1 MITILWVVASSL
13 AVQYAL
19 YRCLREDY
27 HEKFALVRFLW
38 LFPLMFFVSGWLSFV
53 VLRWNSW
60 DANPMDVIF
69 FWHNFGF
76 VLPVAFAFTLSWTG
90 YFAYALKWKWNVLL
104 EDITSVW
111 LLYLIAWSLFLNW
124 WILGAV
130 MLGAW
135 LVTKLV
141 GKHYRGWWLYESGR
155 KGFLFWLANLIVSL
169 VFSGISAYFA
179 NWLGMAV
186 LVWAVVSFMVLW
198 WLGRNKI

>member
-1 MITILWVVASSL
+1 
-13 AVQYAL
+13 
-19 YRCLREDY
+19 
-27 HEKFALVRFLW
+27 
-38 LFPLMFFVSGWLSFV
+38 
-53 VLRWNSW
+53 
-60 DANPMDVIF
+60 MDVIF

-135 LVTKLV
+135 LVIKLV

-179 NWLGMAV
+179 NWLGVGV